1 MAKYFGPI
9 GFVEHKETS
18 PGVYEE
24 VSVEKSYSGDVL
36 RNSRRWE
43 AGENLNDNLTIA
55 NTISIIADDYACEHF
70 FAIRY
75 LYWMGTYWKVTS
87 VSVEP
92 PRLVLSI
99 GGVYNGNTAGIT

>member
-43 AGENLNDNLTIA
+43 AGENLNDNLIIA